1 MAYTQPPLN
10 PATDDSIVL
19 LRRILRALEAS
30 SNADSS
36 QRQRITLDSISTG
49 LTLGTV
55 STVSTVTAV
64 TAITNPLPVGTN
76 SIGNFGGYTNN
87 DFQMM
92 NQRIMYNTGIRS
104 NIS

>member
-10 PATDDSIVL
+10 PATDDSILL

-30 SNADSS
+30 SNADSL
-36 QRQRITLDSISTG
+36 QRQKVTIDS
-49 LTLGTV
+49 GTANL
-55 STVSTVTAV
+55 SLKTVGAV
-64 TAITNPLPVGTN
+64 TAITNALPVGTN